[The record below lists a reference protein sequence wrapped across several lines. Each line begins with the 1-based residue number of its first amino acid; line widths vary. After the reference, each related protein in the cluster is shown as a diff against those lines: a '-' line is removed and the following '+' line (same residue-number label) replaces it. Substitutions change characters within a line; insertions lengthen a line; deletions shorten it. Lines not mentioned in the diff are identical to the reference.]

1 MRAALDPRLAGPV
14 CAMKVVPLSATVSDA
29 ASTLDLES
37 SGPRKASAAR
47 VMRML
52 ETAMG
57 ETVAGLLKNPDV
69 IEIRCNA
76 DGKIYA
82 DWFDR
87 PSDWTGE
94 KISPEMATQVICIVA
109 DAVDQIIGAS
119 AHTYIL
125 DAEFPV
131 QGFRFHGDLPPVV
144 PAPCFNIRKRPPR
157 IISLTEYV
165 EARILTE
172 RQREVIV
179 KAVRDRKNI
188 LVVGGTKSGKTTLTN
203 AVIDEIRDL
212 HQRVATIEKVL
223 ELQIR
228 AKEWHSYRVIEGVH
242 DAAQLVEGC
251 LRVAPDRIIVGE
263 VRGCEINA
271 MLEAWGTGHPGGIC
285 TLHSDTATPV
295 QALRRVETLI
305 RKSGQVPIPD
315 LIADTI
321 HIIIPIQAIEQE
333 IDGARRFRRLVGPV
347 VRVLGF
353 EDGKYQFETIDS

>member
-1 MRAALDPRLAGPV
+1 MSQLNVATLEPPVGP
-14 CAMKVVPLSATVSDA
+14 
-29 ASTLDLES
+29 EGG
-37 SGPRKASAAR
+37 GPRRQSALR

-57 ETVAGLLKNPDV
+57 PTIAGLLRDPDV

-87 PSDWTGE
+87 PSSWTGE
-94 KISPEMATQVICIVA
+94 RLGSDMATQVVCIVA
-109 DAVDQIIGAS
+109 DAVDQIVGPA
-119 AHTYIL
+119 ANRYIL
-125 DAEFPV
+125 DAEFPG

-157 IISLTEYV
+157 IISLEEYV
-165 EARILTE
+165 AAGILSE
-172 RQREVIV
+172 GQREVIV
-179 KAVRDRKNI
+179 RAVYERRNI

-203 AVIDEIRDL
+203 AIIDEVRDL
-212 HQRVATIEKVL
+212 QQRVATIEKVL

-242 DAAQLVEGC
+242 EAAQLVEAC

-263 VRGCEINA
+263 VRGAEINCL
-271 MLEAWGTGHPGGIC
+271 LEAWGTGHPGGIC
-285 TLHSDTATPV
+285 TLHSDTATPI

-305 RKSGQVPIPD
+305 RKSGQVPIPE

-321 HIIIPIQAIEQE
+321 HLIVPIQAIEVGTGE
-333 IDGARRFRRLVGPV
+333 DRRFRRHIPEV
-347 VRVLGF
+347 VCVRGF
-353 EDGKYQFETIDS
+353 EDGRYAFERAE

>member
-1 MRAALDPRLAGPV
+1 
-14 CAMKVVPLSATVSDA
+14 MKALSAV
-29 ASTLDLES
+29 ASEPVFDIES
-37 SGPRKASAAR
+37 SGPRKASALR

-57 ETVAGLLKNPDV
+57 PTVAGLLKNPDV

-82 DWFDR
+82 DWFDK
-87 PSDWTGE
+87 PSDWTGDTL
-94 KISPEMATQVICIVA
+94 SQEMATQVICIVA

-119 AHTYIL
+119 ARSYIL
-125 DAEFPV
+125 DAEFPL

-157 IISLTEYV
+157 IIALDEYV
-165 EARILTE
+165 AAGIMSEGQ
-172 RQREVIV
+172 RQSIV
-179 KAVRDRKNI
+179 RAVHARKNI

-203 AVIDEIRDL
+203 SVIDEIRDL

-263 VRGCEINA
+263 VRGAEINS

-285 TLHSDTATPV
+285 TLHSDTATPI
-295 QALRRVETLI
+295 QAMRRVETLI
-305 RKSGQVPIPD
+305 RKSGQVPIPE

-321 HIIIPIQAIEQE
+321 NLIIPIQALEHE
-333 IDGARRFRRLVGPV
+333 TPEGRRFRRHIPEV

-353 EDGKYQFETIDS
+353 EAGKYQFEIAE

>member
-1 MRAALDPRLAGPV
+1 MSQLNMTMLEPPVDREGAGARRTSAL
-14 CAMKVVPLSATVSDA
+14 
-29 ASTLDLES
+29 
-37 SGPRKASAAR
+37 R

-57 ETVAGLLKNPDV
+57 PTIAGLLKDPDV

-87 PSDWTGE
+87 PSSWTGQRLG
-94 KISPEMATQVICIVA
+94 SDMATQVVCIVA
-109 DAVDQIIGAS
+109 DAVDQIVGPAS
-119 AHTYIL
+119 NRYIL
-125 DAEFPV
+125 DAEFPG

-157 IISLTEYV
+157 IISLEEYV
-165 EARILTE
+165 AAGIMTKG
-172 RQREVIV
+172 QREVIER
-179 KAVRDRKNI
+179 AVHERRNI

-203 AVIDEIRDL
+203 AIIDEVRDL
-212 HQRVATIEKVL
+212 EQRVATIEKVL
-223 ELQIR
+223 ELQVR

-242 DAAQLVEGC
+242 EAAQLVEAC

-263 VRGCEINA
+263 VRGAEINSL
-271 MLEAWGTGHPGGIC
+271 LEAWGTGHPGGIC
-285 TLHSDTATPV
+285 TLHSDTATPI

-305 RKSGQVPIPD
+305 RKSGQVPIPE

-321 HIIIPIQAIEQE
+321 HLIVPIQAIEVE
-333 IDGARRFRRLVGPV
+333 TSEGRRFRRHIPEV
-347 VRVLGF
+347 VRVCGF
-353 EDGKYQFETIDS
+353 EEGKYAFERAA